1 MVKIIIHRVN
11 KIRSYEKVKNFY
23 GIETD
28 IRNHGKRIILSH
40 DPNKKGEDFFKF
52 IKNVEKTVFLN
63 IKSSGL
69 LKKILKFVKSKKIFL
84 LDISFSEFNY
94 LYEKNLTD
102 KVLLR
107 FSSYERFDFKKKY
120 FKKIKWIWYDYFN
133 ELKISLKDYKYLKK
147 NQKKICLVSP
157 DLLGKKNKILEY
169 IKYLN
174 KNKIILDAVCTKKNN
189 VKIWKNNYLY

>member
-11 KIRSYEKVKNFY
+11 KIKNYNKLKNFY

-28 IRNHGKRIILSH
+28 VRDYGKKIILSH
-40 DPNKKGEDFFKF
+40 DPNENGEDFFEF
-52 IKNVEKTVFLN
+52 INNVDKTVFLN

-69 LKKILKFVKSKKIFL
+69 LTKILRFVKNKKIFL

-94 LYEKNLTD
+94 LYEKNLSH

-120 FKKIKWIWYDYFN
+120 FTEIKWIWYDYFN

-147 NQKKICLVSP
+147 NKKKICLVSP

-174 KNKIILDAVCTKKNN
+174 KNKIVVDAVCTKKEN
-189 VKIWKNNYLY
+189 VSLWKNNYSY